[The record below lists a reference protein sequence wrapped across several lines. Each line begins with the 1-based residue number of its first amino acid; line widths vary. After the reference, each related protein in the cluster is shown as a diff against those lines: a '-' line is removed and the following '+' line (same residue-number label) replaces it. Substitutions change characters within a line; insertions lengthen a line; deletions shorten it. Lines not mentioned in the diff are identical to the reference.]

1 VFSILGDEGMGKIKL
16 DYPMKMHMQR
26 LVLIEKRPFCF
37 RDFLEFEVDGKKYS
51 MTHGTFR
58 NKILA
63 FMKNGYVQLEYYS
76 GPAFYSLKGIN
87 FTKARQ
93 RMTDNRTV
101 VSSVSSVSSVSFI
114 DNLPSERHSVH
125 DIRLKFKAGG
135 IWSTIC
141 STHPEL
147 IPNEVS
153 KDISLLPIQI
163 YDMEAKTVVH
173 HSDTVSV
180 IVACSMKPVVVDHEG
195 LIRLSNLLTSV
206 EERLLALVTGFAHT
220 ITQLPQIHI
229 PNHNSWIVTM
239 WHFGTDSLSEYA
251 GDKFEMAWEDGEHAL
266 LRIYSKDMKDGIRI
280 RKERQEYPGM
290 RLDAAIHEKLRV

>member
-1 VFSILGDEGMGKIKL
+1 
-16 DYPMKMHMQR
+16 
-26 LVLIEKRPFCF
+26 
-37 RDFLEFEVDGKKYS
+37 
-51 MTHGTFR
+51 
-58 NKILA
+58 
-63 FMKNGYVQLEYYS
+63 
-76 GPAFYSLKGIN
+76 
-87 FTKARQ
+87 
-93 RMTDNRTV
+93 MTDNHAV
-101 VSSVSSVSSVSFI
+101 VPQLSSVSFI

-195 LIRLSNLLTSV
+195 LIRL
-206 EERLLALVTGFAHT
+206 
-220 ITQLPQIHI
+220 
-229 PNHNSWIVTM
+229 
-239 WHFGTDSLSEYA
+239 
-251 GDKFEMAWEDGEHAL
+251 
-266 LRIYSKDMKDGIRI
+266 
-280 RKERQEYPGM
+280 
-290 RLDAAIHEKLRV
+290 